1 MHRYRANLCRV
12 FCLDENAI
20 ILITDLPVMYLMDN
34 LNHLQQITLIVHR
47 VMHIAL
53 SWKAYQ

>member
-12 FCLDENAI
+12 FCLDGNAI
-20 ILITDLPVMYLMDN
+20 ILNNPELPVVYLMDN

-53 SWKAYQ
+53 S